1 MRKYLFVALFF
12 LIGCT
17 TVPAPYQP
25 PQNKQPI
32 RTGSITSNPSGADV
46 FYFDSVN
53 EKKLLGQTPCQ
64 ITYQSPDASWVDDGY
79 LLIALTGYETSYLH
93 FKRAGAIDYNF
104 DLDKDISMQ
113 IKESNPPQNKEYLKR
128 VVDVIG
134 KCDKLLHSPK
144 MLAASVA
151 SEANSENQKLQI
163 DYPQYKEIVLN
174 KYLSTL
180 VNLCVSI
187 TNSDY
192 LLEQPILIV
201 QVQNLISKIKL
212 GIGVK

>member
-1 MRKYLFVALFF
+1 MKKYFFVTLLF

-17 TVPAPYQP
+17 TVPALYQP
-25 PQNKQPI
+25 AQNKQPI
-32 RTGSITSNPSGADV
+32 RTGNITSNPAGADV

-53 EKKLLGQTPCQ
+53 GKKLLGQTPCQ
-64 ITYQSPDASWVDDGY
+64 ITYQSPDSSWIDDGY
-79 LLIALTGYETSYLH
+79 LFISLTGYETSYLH
-93 FKRAGAIDYNF
+93 LKRTGAIDYTF
-104 DLDKDISMQ
+104 DLNKDISMQ

-128 VVDVIG
+128 IIDVIG

-151 SEANSENQKLQI
+151 SEASSENQKLQI
-163 DYPQYKEIVLN
+163 DYPQYKETILN
-174 KYLSTL
+174 KYLSEL
-180 VNLCVSI
+180 VNLCVSV

-201 QVQNLISKIKL
+201 QVQNLILKIKF
-212 GIGVK
+212 GIGVE